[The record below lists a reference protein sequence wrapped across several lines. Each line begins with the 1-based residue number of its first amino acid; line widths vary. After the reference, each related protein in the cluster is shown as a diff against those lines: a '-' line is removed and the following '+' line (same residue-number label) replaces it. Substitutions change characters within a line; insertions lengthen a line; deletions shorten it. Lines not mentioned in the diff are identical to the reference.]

1 MPGEGG
7 RDVAGILAGAASGEI
22 ETVFLIGADEIDT
35 SGLGDAFVVHQGS
48 HGDRGPRWRT

>member
-35 SGLGDAFVVHQGS
+35 SGLGKAFVVYQGTTAIAA
-48 HGDRGPRWRT
+48 PRWPT